1 MSKDY
6 YNILG
11 VNKNASQEEIKKA
24 FRKKAHVYHP
34 DKVTGDEAKFK
45 EVNEAYQV
53 LGNEQKRAQYDQFGS
68 DFTNGMAG
76 GFSGGGFGGFFLG
89 GVHVDMDDLGD
100 IFGGIGD
107 MFGFGGS
114 RSENGPRAR
123 RGNDIQTILTIDFKE
138 AVFGAEKEI
147 SLHKKVKC
155 SHCNGNLAEP
165 GSKIITCS
173 NCRGTGKVTRVQ
185 RTILGNMQVQSACD
199 QCGGE
204 GRSYEKKCTQCSG
217 RGVNMDTVR
226 LQVKIPAGINDGES
240 IRLVGQGEAGGRG
253 AAAGDLYIK
262 MNIKDDPRFER
273 GGYDIH
279 SGGNIRLKQA
289 VLGDKI
295 DIDTVEGVVSLKIPA
310 GTQSGT
316 IFKLRNKGINVLQG
330 RGRGDHLVEIRVNI
344 PSRITRKQKKLIE
357 ELGL

>member
-76 GFSGGGFGGFFLG
+76 GFS
-89 GVHVDMDDLGD
+89 
-100 IFGGIGD
+100 
-107 MFGFGGS
+107 GS

-240 IRLVGQGEAGGRG
+240 IRLVGQGEAGERG

-273 GGYDIH
+273 DGYDIH
-279 SGGNIRLKQA
+279 SVENISFTQA

>member
-76 GFSGGGFGGFFLG
+76 GFSGGGFGGFSQG
-89 GVHVDMDDLGD
+89 GIHVDMDDLGD
-100 IFGGIGD
+100 IIGGIGD

-147 SLHKKVKC
+147 SLHKKVEC

-173 NCRGTGKVTRVQ
+173 NCR
-185 RTILGNMQVQSACD
+185 
-199 QCGGE
+199 
-204 GRSYEKKCTQCSG
+204 CSG

-240 IRLVGQGEAGGRG
+240 IRLVGQGEAGERG

-262 MNIKDDPRFER
+262 MNIKEDPRFER
-273 GGYDIH
+273 DGYDIH
-279 SGGNIRLKQA
+279 SVENISFTQA